1 MTRQALR
8 DIVLRIFVVAVGLWI
23 ADAIVPGVAITG
35 FGAIVLAAAVLG
47 FLNAIVR
54 PILVVLS
61 LPFVIVT
68 LGLFLLVLN
77 AAMFGFAAW
86 LLEDFR
92 VDGFW
97 SAVLGSLVVSVA
109 SWTVALL
116 TSDTRRESG

>member
-1 MTRQALR
+1 MSAQAVR

-23 ADAIVPGVAITG
+23 ADAIVPGVAIAG

-61 LPFVIVT
+61 LPFVVVT

-77 AAMFGFAAW
+77 AAMFGLAAW
-86 LLEDFR
+86 LLDDFR

-97 SAVLGSLVVSVA
+97 SAVLGSLVVSAA
-109 SWTVALL
+109 SWTAAVL
-116 TSDTRRESG
+116 TSDNRRESG

>member
-1 MTRQALR
+1 MR
-8 DIVLRIFVVAVGLWI
+8 DIILRIFVVAIGLWI
-23 ADAIVPGVAITG
+23 ASEIVPGVAISG

-68 LGLFLLVLN
+68 LGLFLVVLN
-77 AAMFGFAAW
+77 AAMFGLAAW
-86 LLEDFR
+86 LLDSFR

-97 SAVLGSLVVSVA
+97 SAVLGSLVVSAA
-109 SWTVALL
+109 SWTAAVL
-116 TSDTRRESG
+116 TNDGSRRESG